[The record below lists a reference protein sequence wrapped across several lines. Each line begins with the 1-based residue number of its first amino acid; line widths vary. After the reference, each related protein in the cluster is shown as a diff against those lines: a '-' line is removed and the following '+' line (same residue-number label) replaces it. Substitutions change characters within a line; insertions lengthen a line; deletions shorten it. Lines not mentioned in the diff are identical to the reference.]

1 MTIVHFFDYFLYL
14 INAVAVPLLFGVAF
28 LIFVIG
34 VFQFFFAQ
42 DNADKRKKGVTFI
55 QYGIVGFVLMFSLWG
70 IVALLTDST
79 GFAGQGR
86 PGLPMLPIDRSMQ
99 NASQDTSGG
108 ASQSTVFP
116 TNTQDR
122 SLGTELP
129 NCAYDK
135 AGNAYSENDIRKVK
149 IIIEYA
155 DCIPDAE
162 AKAQAT
168 AGN

>member
-99 NASQDTSGG
+99 NASQDS
-108 ASQSTVFP
+108 STDAPLNSVLP
-116 TNTQDR
+116 IDSTPR
-122 SLGTELP
+122 PLGNVLP
-129 NCAYDK
+129 VCVYDSSNNVTPSTMIEF
-135 AGNAYSENDIRKVK
+135 ADCVPPEGRYSE
-149 IIIEYA
+149 
-155 DCIPDAE
+155 
-162 AKAQAT
+162 
-168 AGN
+168 